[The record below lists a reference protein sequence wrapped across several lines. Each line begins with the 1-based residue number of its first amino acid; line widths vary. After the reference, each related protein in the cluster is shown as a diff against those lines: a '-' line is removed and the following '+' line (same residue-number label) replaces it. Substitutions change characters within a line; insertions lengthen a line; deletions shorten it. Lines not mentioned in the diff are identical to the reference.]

1 MMLRIVVLLVFLSN
15 SLLAQDSPLPET
27 DFLGKRV
34 TIILNNGREQS
45 GVVKRDDGRE
55 IGLQTDW
62 GGTAYFEKVEIDKI
76 VLIQEEASEEKR
88 QRSDFRSSSAFS
100 NRYYL
105 SPNAFPVRRGE
116 GYGNIHLF
124 GPEAHFSLTENLSIG
139 LVTSWLAGPGILSIK
154 YAVPLQTKGIH
165 FAVGAMVG
173 NSVFLD
179 EIRQSG
185 GYYYGMLTLGSRA
198 KNFTISGGFFR
209 MRRGKVLMYEEGV
222 YATREEIP
230 RIWMRGRLS
239 QGPVLGIGGCAPV
252 GKYASLLVDGMLS
265 RYRNEWVYQYPSSP
279 FNEGD
284 PYIVNASFWE
294 EERMLIVFMP
304 SIRIQKRHDRAFQ
317 VGIPLLFEWRPER
330 NEIPFPQLAASFS
343 YFFLY

>member
-1 MMLRIVVLLVFLSN
+1 
-15 SLLAQDSPLPET
+15 
-27 DFLGKRV
+27 
-34 TIILNNGREQS
+34 
-45 GVVKRDDGRE
+45 
-55 IGLQTDW
+55 
-62 GGTAYFEKVEIDKI
+62 
-76 VLIQEEASEEKR
+76 
-88 QRSDFRSSSAFS
+88 
-100 NRYYL
+100 
-105 SPNAFPVRRGE
+105 
-116 GYGNIHLF
+116 
-124 GPEAHFSLTENLSIG
+124 
-139 LVTSWLAGPGILSIK
+139 
-154 YAVPLQTKGIH
+154 
-165 FAVGAMVG
+165 
-173 NSVFLD
+173 
-179 EIRQSG
+179 
-185 GYYYGMLTLGSRA
+185 
-198 KNFTISGGFFR
+198 
-209 MRRGKVLMYEEGV
+209 MYEEGV